1 MKRTY
6 DEVPVSYAE
15 LLAKQYEDY
24 GYALRC
30 DGDTKLVWTD
40 LEDEE

>member
-1 MKRTY
+1 MKLAY
-6 DEVPVSYAE
+6 DKVPVESAE
-15 LLAKQYEDY
+15 MLAKQYEEY

-40 LEDEE
+40 LEDE

>member
-1 MKRTY
+1 MRKY
-6 DEVPVSYAE
+6 HHVSL
-15 LLAKQYEDY
+15 LLAMALFEKY

-40 LEDEE
+40 LEGEE